1 MEKNERKPIFTI
13 IDQMIDPSDP
23 LRAEYLLG
31 YHRGIDAQVLGVSD
45 ESDEHCMLMD
55 HPGGS
60 GDPYIDSYARGY
72 RDGFEGFPPAH
83 YPLQVPDRSTS
94 PLSSSSM
101 IRTCRGPRE

>member
-1 MEKNERKPIFTI
+1 MDKNERKPIFTI
-13 IDQMIDPSDP
+13 IEPMIDTSDP

-55 HPGGS
+55 HSGGS

-72 RDGFEGFPPAH
+72 RDGFEGFPPSH
-83 YPLQVPDRSTS
+83 YLLQVPDRSTS
-94 PLSSSSM
+94 PLSSSM